1 MEYRI
6 ENIHVEVTRVLMF
19 TNNLISYMHMGMS
32 PNFPIVMHDTC
43 VGNDILFQ
51 FQDGKS
57 FMLSYL

>member
-6 ENIHVEVTRVLMF
+6 ENIHGEVTRVLMF
-19 TNNLISYMHMGMS
+19 TNNLISYMHMGVS
-32 PNFPIVMHDTC
+32 PNFPIVMRDTC